1 MAIIIDGKELST
13 KIKQNVKEQVKLL
26 KKENIIPKLAVII
39 VGNDAASH
47 IYVKNKSKAC
57 DEVGIEFEEY
67 ILDENITM
75 KELLDLIE
83 RLNHDESVNGILLQS
98 PVPNHLNIEEAF
110 YAISAEKDVDG
121 FNPINIGK
129 LCIGQ
134 DGFIPCTPY
143 GIMKMIEEYKIETS
157 GKHAVIIGRS
167 NIVGRPMMQCM
178 LNIDSTVTICH
189 SKTQNLSEITK
200 TADIIIV
207 AVGRKEFITKNMLKE
222 GAVVI
227 DVGINRLDNGK
238 ICGDVKYDEVSEI
251 ASYITP
257 VPGGVGLMT
266 VAMLLDNTVKATKSK
281 HNKN

>member
-1 MAIIIDGKELST
+1 MAIIIDGKELSN
-13 KIKQNVKEQVKLL
+13 KIKQNIKVQVNSL

-39 VGNDAASH
+39 VGNDSASH

-57 DEVGIEFEEY
+57 NEVGIEFEEY
-67 ILDENITM
+67 ILDENINM
-75 KELLDLIE
+75 EELLDLIE
-83 RLNHDESVNGILLQS
+83 RLNHDETVNGILLQS

-110 YAISAEKDVDG
+110 YAISSEKDVDG

-143 GIMKMIEEYKIETS
+143 GIMKMIEEYKIETV
-157 GKHAVIIGRS
+157 GKHVVIIGRS

-178 LNIDSTVTICH
+178 LNMDSTVTICH
-189 SKTQNLSEITK
+189 SKTQNLPEITK

-222 GAVVI
+222 GVVVI

-266 VAMLLDNTVKATKSK
+266 VAMLLANTVKATKNK